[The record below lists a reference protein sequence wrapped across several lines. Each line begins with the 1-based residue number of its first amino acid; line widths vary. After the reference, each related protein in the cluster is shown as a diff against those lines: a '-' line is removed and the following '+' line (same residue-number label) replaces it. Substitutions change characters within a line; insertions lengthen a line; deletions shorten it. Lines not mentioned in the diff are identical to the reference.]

1 VFGHPAPFP
10 VRLAADHIKTWSNED
25 YLIYDPFG
33 GSGTTAKMARLLG
46 RKWIMSEISKEYCDI
61 AYKRT
66 CFDDLYL
73 TDK

>member
-1 VFGHPAPFP
+1 
-10 VRLAADHIKTWSNED
+10 
-25 YLIYDPFG
+25 
-33 GSGTTAKMARLLG
+33 MARLLG

-66 CFDDLYL
+66 CFDDLFL